1 MQNIAI
7 WIYTIASLI
16 IVSSVSLI
24 GIFFLSLRENI
35 LKKLLIF
42 FVSFAVGGLLGDA
55 FIHLIPESFEKL
67 GSNLTTSFLILSGI
81 FIFFALEK
89 FIRWRHCHIPISE
102 KHTHPLATMNL
113 IGDAAHNLID
123 GMLIGASYI
132 VSIPLGISTT
142 IAIVLHEIPQEIGE
156 FGVLL
161 HSGMPTKKALL
172 MNFTTALFALFGG
185 ILALLISSH
194 INNFALYLLPIT
206 AGGFIYIAG
215 SDLMPEL
222 QHETRVSSSLYQF
235 FSILLGIG
243 MLALLTV
250 LD

>member
-1 MQNIAI
+1 MQNIVI

-24 GIFFLSLRENI
+24 GVFFLSLKENI

-67 GSNLTTSFLILSGI
+67 GSNLTTSLLILAGI
-81 FIFFALEK
+81 FIFFTLEK
-89 FIRWRHCHIPISE
+89 FVRWRHCHIPISE

-142 IAIVLHEIPQEIGE
+142 IAIILHEIPQEIGE

-161 HSGMPTKKALL
+161 HSGMPAKKALFL
-172 MNFTTALFALFGG
+172 NFTTALFALLGG
-185 ILALLISSH
+185 MIALLISSQFS
-194 INNFALYLLPIT
+194 NFALYLLPIT

-222 QHETRVSSSLYQF
+222 QHETKASASFYQF
-235 FSILLGIG
+235 LSILFGIA
-243 MLALLTV
+243 MLASLAIFG
-250 LD
+250 

>member
-1 MQNIAI
+1 MPV
-7 WIYTIASLI
+7 WIYTIGSLVL
-16 IVSSVSLI
+16 VSSISLI
-24 GIFFLSLRENI
+24 GVFFLSLQEKV
-35 LKKLLIF
+35 LKRLLIF

-55 FIHLIPESFEKL
+55 FIHLIPESFQKL
-67 GSNLTTSFLILSGI
+67 GSNLTTSLLILAGI
-81 FIFFALEK
+81 FIFFSLEK

-123 GMLIGASYI
+123 GMLIGASYM
-132 VSIPLGISTT
+132 VSVPLGISTT

-161 HSGMPTKKALL
+161 HSGMPAKKALFL
-172 MNFTTALFALFGG
+172 NFLSGIFALFGG
-185 ILALLISSH
+185 VLALLVFSRVEDL
-194 INNFALYLLPIT
+194 ALYLLPIT

-222 QHETRVSSSLYQF
+222 QHETKVSSSVYQF
-235 FSILLGIG
+235 LSILFGISL
-243 MLALLTV
+243 LALLTLV
-250 LD
+250 V

>member
-1 MQNIAI
+1 MQYAAV
-7 WIYTIASLI
+7 WLYTIASLLL
-16 IVSSVSLI
+16 VSSISLI
-24 GIFFLSLRENI
+24 GVFFLSFNEKK
-35 LKKLLIF
+35 LKKFLIF
-42 FVSFAVGGLLGDA
+42 LVSFAVGALFGDA

-67 GSNLTTSFLILSGI
+67 GSSLATSMLILSGI

-89 FIRWRHCHIPISE
+89 FVRWRHCHIPTSDH
-102 KHTHPLATMNL
+102 HTHPLATMNL
-113 IGDAAHNLID
+113 IGDAVHNLVD

-161 HSGMPTKKALL
+161 HSGMPARKALFL
-172 MNFTTALFALFGG
+172 NFLSALFALFGG
-185 ILALLISSH
+185 VITLLISSR
-194 INNFALYLLPIT
+194 IENFALYLLPIT

-222 QHETRVSSSLYQF
+222 QHETKVSASIYQF
-235 FSILLGIG
+235 LSILLGIG
-243 MLALLTV
+243 MLALLTLV
-250 LD
+250 G

>member
-1 MQNIAI
+1 MQNISI
-7 WIYTIASLI
+7 WFYTITSLI
-16 IVSSVSLI
+16 IISSISLI
-24 GIFFLSLRENI
+24 GVFFLSLKEKV

-67 GSNLTTSFLILSGI
+67 GHNLATSLLILAGI

-89 FIRWRHCHIPISE
+89 FIRWRHCHIPTSE
-102 KHTHPLATMNL
+102 NHSHPLATMNL
-113 IGDAAHNLID
+113 IGDATHNLID

-142 IAIVLHEIPQEIGE
+142 IAIFLHEIPQEIGE

-161 HSGMPTKKALL
+161 HSGMPVKKALFL
-172 MNFTTALFALFGG
+172 NFLSALFAIFGG
-185 ILALLISSH
+185 IIALLVSSH
-194 INNFALYLLPIT
+194 VENFALYILPIT

-222 QHETRVSSSLYQF
+222 QHETKASASVYQF
-235 FSILLGIG
+235 FFILLGIG
-243 MLALLTV
+243 MLALLT
-250 LD
+250 LLE

>member
-1 MQNIAI
+1 MQNTAV
-7 WIYTIASLI
+7 WLYTIASLI
-16 IVSSVSLI
+16 LVSSISLI
-24 GIFFLSLRENI
+24 GVFFLSLKENI

-67 GSNLTTSFLILSGI
+67 GSGLSTSVLILTGI

-89 FIRWRHCHIPISE
+89 FIRWRHCHIPISDH
-102 KHTHPLATMNL
+102 HTHPLATMNL

-161 HSGMPTKKALL
+161 HSGMPAKKALFL
-172 MNFTTALFALFGG
+172 NFLSALFALFGG
-185 ILALLISSH
+185 LIALLISSR
-194 INNFALYLLPIT
+194 IENFALYLLPIT

-222 QHETRVSSSLYQF
+222 QHETKVSSSVYQF
-235 FSILLGIG
+235 VSILLGIG
-243 MLALLTV
+243 MLALLT
-250 LD
+250 LLE

>member
-1 MQNIAI
+1 MSV
-7 WIYTIASLI
+7 WLYTIGSLAL
-16 IVSSVSLI
+16 VSSISLI
-24 GIFFLSLRENI
+24 GVFFLSLQEKV

-67 GSNLTTSFLILSGI
+67 GSGLGTSLLILAGV
-81 FIFFALEK
+81 FIFFSLEK
-89 FIRWRHCHIPISE
+89 FIRWRHCHIPISDH
-102 KHTHPLATMNL
+102 HTHPLATMNL
-113 IGDAAHNLID
+113 IGDATHNLID
-123 GMLIGASYI
+123 GMLIGASYM

-161 HSGMPTKKALL
+161 HSGMPVKKALFL
-172 MNFTTALFALFGG
+172 NFLSALFALFGG
-185 ILALLISSH
+185 VIALLVSSR
-194 INNFALYLLPIT
+194 IENFALYLLPIT

-222 QHETRVSSSLYQF
+222 QHETRIYSSLYQF
-235 FSILLGIG
+235 FSILMGIG
-243 MLALLTV
+243 ILALLTV
-250 LD
+250 LE

>member
-1 MQNIAI
+1 MQNLSV
-7 WIYTIASLI
+7 WFYTIASLL
-16 IVSSVSLI
+16 IVSSISLI
-24 GIFFLSLRENI
+24 GVFFLSIKEKV
-35 LKKLLIF
+35 LKKVLIF

-67 GSNLTTSFLILSGI
+67 GSSLMTSLLILSGI

-89 FIRWRHCHIPISE
+89 FVRWRHCHIPISNN
-102 KHTHPLATMNL
+102 HTHPLATMNL

-161 HSGMPTKKALL
+161 HSGMATKKALL
-172 MNFTTALFALFGG
+172 LNLLSALFALLGG
-185 ILALLISSH
+185 IIALLISSY
-194 INNFALYLLPIT
+194 IANFALYLLPIT

-222 QHETRVSSSLYQF
+222 QHETKISASFYQF
-235 FSILLGIG
+235 LSILLGIG
-243 MLALLTV
+243 TLAMLTILE
-250 LD
+250 

>member
-1 MQNIAI
+1 MQGTTI
-7 WIYTIASLI
+7 WLYTIGSLLL
-16 IVSSVSLI
+16 VSSISLI
-24 GIFFLSLRENI
+24 GVFFLSLKEEI

-42 FVSFAVGGLLGDA
+42 FVSFAVGGLMGDA

-67 GSNLTTSFLILSGI
+67 GSNLTTSLLILAGI
-81 FIFFALEK
+81 FIFFSLEK

-102 KHTHPLATMNL
+102 IHTHPLATMNL
-113 IGDAAHNLID
+113 IGDATHNLID

-142 IAIVLHEIPQEIGE
+142 VAIILHEIPQEIGE

-161 HSGMPTKKALL
+161 HSGMPAKKALFL
-172 MNFTTALFALFGG
+172 NFLTALFALFGG
-185 ILALLISSH
+185 MIALLISSR
-194 INNFALYLLPIT
+194 IENFALYLLPIT

-222 QHETRVSSSLYQF
+222 QHETEISSSVYQF
-235 FSILLGIG
+235 LSILAGIG
-243 MLALLTV
+243 MLALLT
-250 LD
+250 LLG